1 MSLPTLVELSARA
14 LGKRVNAELAIVDKR
29 RPKAGVSEVMNL
41 IGDVKDQTCILFD
54 DIVDSAGTLCN
65 AANAIMDAGA
75 KSVSAYITHGV
86 LTGKAIERVTDSAL
100 TELVITDTIM
110 PTEAVQACPKIRVKS
125 VDALL
130 GEAILR
136 ISESRSVS
144 SLFD

>member
-1 MSLPTLVELSARA
+1 MELSARA